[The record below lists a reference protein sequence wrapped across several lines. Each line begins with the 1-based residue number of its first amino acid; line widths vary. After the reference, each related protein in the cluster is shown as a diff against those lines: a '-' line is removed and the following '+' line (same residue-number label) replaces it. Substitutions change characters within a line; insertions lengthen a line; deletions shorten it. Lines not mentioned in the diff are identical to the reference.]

1 MWLLQQPVVFTHAR
15 KHVSMLLSLPL
26 ELRLKIYMFYFMSV
40 TIYLGDPRPAGMF
53 FTDRYGPK
61 YDPLAI
67 LRTCRQIFREAG
79 VLFFGN
85 VKFSTDHPD
94 YSVCHFNRLHLQIRS
109 RIRHVELRL
118 ASFTWLLSEIPESS
132 IAYRFN
138 LIPGLRLDTLT
149 VYGTKSCYDL
159 VDGFVKFG
167 NGWKELRIIVP
178 SLNADAFKKVVAM
191 AAPDAM
197 ETQQPTVTWQS
208 LIEERD
214 GTDSNASVSLYCT
227 TQPWITQPWIIKSV
241 LDPSMRE
248 LVSSTNLQDLA
259 SKREIGELL
268 FIVKR
273 GKGATYAVQ
282 HNTARAAVQ
291 ELASQR
297 EKSEDPSLKE
307 AIECMREFDPILNRI
322 RAEAEYASRWASWQG
337 ATL

>member
-15 KHVSMLLSLPL
+15 KHVSMLLALPL

-40 TIYLGDPRPAGMF
+40 TIYLGDPRPAGFF
-53 FTDRYGPK
+53 FTERYGPK

-79 VLFFGN
+79 SLFLGN
-85 VKFSTDHPD
+85 VIISTDHPD
-94 YSVCHFNRLHLQIRS
+94 YSVCHFNRLSLQLRS

-118 ASFTWLLSEIPESS
+118 ASFIWLLSEIPESS

-149 VYGTKSCYDL
+149 ICGTKSCYDL

-167 NGWKELRIIVP
+167 NGWKELRILVP
-178 SLNADAFKKVVAM
+178 SLNVDAFKQVVAM

-197 ETQQPTVTWQS
+197 ETQRPAVTWQS
-208 LIEERD
+208 LIEKRD

-227 TQPWITQPWIIKSV
+227 TQPWIRNSV
-241 LDPSMRE
+241 LDLSTRE
-248 LVSSTNLQDLA
+248 LVSSTNLPDLA
-259 SKREIGELL
+259 LKKEIGELL

-273 GKGATYAVQ
+273 GEGATYAVQ
-282 HNTARAAVQ
+282 HHTARAAVQ

-307 AIECMREFDPILNRI
+307 AIECMREFDPILNTI
-322 RAEAEYASRWASWQG
+322 RAEAAYASRWASWQG
-337 ATL
+337 ASL